1 MTTINPTS
9 GAASG
14 TPSKLIHCQRS
25 GILLAKVEALCSNGW
40 PLLSAPTFEHLIHP
54 AYSFPLGK
62 LIVRY
67 KEQLALAE
75 QAEWCLA
82 DRELTE
88 LGLTMSATMYAIDCI
103 WQPSIEAAHKQQP
116 SLPCMATIAG
126 SASRLLSLS
135 CWYHYATSKRMSF
148 PLYRISALNN
158 NLGWENFA
166 TWLDDAFEI
175 KADWEAGRT
184 QYERDE
190 LLKKRTDALLTVK
203 AENVYKRIDF
213 NKVWNW
219 IDIQLV
225 QDGRYSTGRRE
236 TFKSIF
242 MKGDVTPEDWLI
254 DDVEDLQLAIIEC
267 CDIGNEITFFINT
280 RLNSIK
286 AVIEDFYGSFTLL
299 THSIDDAHDDCMTLL
314 ETEKTNAFFSSFD
327 KKLEALQDSGI
338 ELPPAPKRESFA
350 SLGLFLKAQ
359 AEWNILSRRA
369 SLAASKQPTQ
379 QPAQQPEQP
388 TGEQA

>member
-1 MTTINPTS
+1 MNMNETHQ
-9 GAASG
+9 ASS
-14 TPSKLIHCQRS
+14 TPHKLIHCQRS

-40 PLLSAPTFEHLIHP
+40 PLLSAPTFEHLVHP
-54 AYSFPLGK
+54 VYSFPLDK
-62 LIVRY
+62 LILRY
-67 KEQLALAE
+67 KEQLSLAE

-103 WQPSIEAAHKQQP
+103 WQPSIEAAYKQQP
-116 SLPCMATIAG
+116 SLPCLATIAG
-126 SASRLLSLS
+126 SAARLLSLS

-158 NLGWENFA
+158 NLGWENFSV
-166 TWLDDAFEI
+166 WLDDAFEI

-184 QYERDE
+184 QLERDE

-203 AENVYKRIDF
+203 AEHVYKRIDF
-213 NKVWNW
+213 TKVWNW

-225 QDGRYSTGRRE
+225 KDGRYPAGRRE

-242 MKGDVTPEDWLI
+242 MKGDVTPEDWLV
-254 DDVEDLQLAIIEC
+254 DDVEDLQFAIVEC

-299 THSIDDAHDDCMTLL
+299 THSVDDVSDDCMTLL
-314 ETEKTNAFFSSFD
+314 ESEKTNAFFSNFD

-338 ELPPAPKRESFA
+338 ELPPAPKREGFA

-369 SLAASKQPTQ
+369 ALITSKQAPNT
-379 QPAQQPEQP
+379 PV
-388 TGEQA
+388 